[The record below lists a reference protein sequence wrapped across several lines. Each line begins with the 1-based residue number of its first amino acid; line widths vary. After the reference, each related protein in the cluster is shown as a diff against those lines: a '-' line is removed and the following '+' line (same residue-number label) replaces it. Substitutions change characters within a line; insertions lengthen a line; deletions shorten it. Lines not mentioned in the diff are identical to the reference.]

1 MQAKKS
7 FGQHFL
13 NRPEIA
19 EEIAHSITLI
29 NHTPRV
35 LEIGPGQGMLT
46 QLLLD
51 RQKTE
56 PFEFVAVEA
65 DKDMVA
71 ILNKTY
77 PTTPLSIK
85 EKNAGVKVIF
95 EDFMKTDVHKVFDG
109 QEFCLIGNFPYNISS
124 QILIKMI
131 ENRELIPEMV
141 GMFQKEVADRVV
153 SKPGGKE
160 FGIIS
165 LLVQAFYEGKVIIN
179 VDKSC
184 FTPPPKVQSA
194 VIRLVRKENQDL
206 GCDEKLFKRVVKQA
220 FSQRRKML
228 RNTLKPFFEKDPSVL
243 NDVFYT
249 KRPETLGL
257 EDFVKLTQLVKKMS
271 DE

>member
-13 NRPEIA
+13 NRPDIA
-19 EEIAHSITLI
+19 ENIAQSLTYITSS
-29 NHTPRV
+29 PRV

-46 QLLLD
+46 KFLLQ
-51 RQKTE
+51 RQQQE
-56 PFEFVAVEA
+56 PFQLTAVEA
-65 DKDMVA
+65 DKDM
-71 ILNKTY
+71 IGYLNKNY
-77 PTTPLSIK
+77 PLSIDD
-85 EKNAGVKVIF
+85 KNKGLKVVF
-95 EDFMKTDVHKVFDG
+95 EDFMKTDLQKLFDG
-109 QEFCLIGNFPYNISS
+109 EQFCLIGNFPYNISS
-124 QILIKMI
+124 QILIKMV

-160 FGIIS
+160 YGVIS
-165 LLVQAFYEGKVIIN
+165 LLIQAFYEGKVIIN
-179 VDKSC
+179 VDKGS

-206 GCDEKLFKRVVKQA
+206 GCDEKLFRRVVKQA

-243 NDVFYT
+243 SDNFYM

-257 EDFVKLTQLVKKMS
+257 EEFVKLTQLIESMNK
-271 DE
+271 